1 MVDTIHVKVDTP
13 CKGTWHTELNTEEMP
28 FIFFLPFLL
37 RPLLYPAVIL
47 QKGPSF
53 INVMSSL
60 LSAFNC
66 NRGALLICKC
76 RETCLENERVEKLWK
91 PKVQSHRLK

>member
-1 MVDTIHVKVDTP
+1 MY
-13 CKGTWHTELNTEEMP
+13 
-28 FIFFLPFLL
+28 FISFLPFLF

-53 INVMSSL
+53 INIMSSL

-66 NRGALLICKC
+66 NRGALVICKG
-76 RETCLENERVEKLWK
+76 RETCLENECMG
-91 PKVQSHRLK
+91 